1 MKSKEKM
8 QSKTNL
14 LKKCTISGDIPTNVL
29 KQHIQIDF
37 KNLTD
42 ILNES
47 IKMDKFPDILKSAEV
62 TPVYKKDD
70 MNDKQNYP
78 PLSKLSN
85 LSNVFENFIYS
96 QINTSMSD
104 KFYRYLTDITRTIM
118 HSLNFYDW
126 NMTENWKL
134 I

>member
-1 MKSKEKM
+1 
-8 QSKTNL
+8 
-14 LKKCTISGDIPTNVL
+14 
-29 KQHIQIDF
+29 
-37 KNLTD
+37 
-42 ILNES
+42 
-47 IKMDKFPDILKSAEV
+47 MDKFPDILKKAEV

-96 QINTSMSD
+96 QINTYMSD

-118 HSLNFYDW
+118 HSMNFYV
-126 NMTENWKL
+126 
-134 I
+134 